1 MSLKSIKNIY
11 NVNDLK
17 IDNKLNFDDWTI
29 LIPAAGKGSR
39 LNFNLPK
46 LLYPIGNKLIID
58 ILIKKFKFGNFKY
71 VFVLSNQGIKTV
83 ETKLKTFNN
92 LKYKIVIQHKPKG
105 MADALLCAKKV
116 IKTKHTLVIWG
127 DQVGIKSQTL
137 IKCMELH
144 SKLSSTVHLTLP
156 SILIKD
162 PYINIVR
169 DSNGSIKYI
178 QQKREGEIKTDF
190 GETDCGVFLF
200 KTKEL
205 FEKLLLEEKNIL
217 NYGAIT
223 NEFNLIPIIKNF
235 DNNNGSLVTVRL
247 NNQQEILGINNFDDV
262 INYKNIVNGINKNK
276 KIIFKLSIII
286 PAYNEEKLIGNV
298 LSNVLAVDTEKLGFE
313 KEIIVINDG
322 STDKTEE
329 IIKRVKHINLIN
341 KSNGGKGSAV
351 KLGIKKATGDFIL
364 IQDADMEYYPSD
376 YIEMLKKIG
385 NSMSTVVYGSR
396 IKGAIKYYTCK
407 KIFLGKHPKQ
417 SFGAYFA
424 NILISIFTFLLYGRY
439 ISDMLTAY
447 KIYPA
452 FFMKDLKIDTN
463 GFETDHEISAKL
475 IRNKFCIIEVPIKY
489 NPRTKAEGKKIS
501 MLDGF
506 IAIKTLFKYRFININ

>member
-92 LKYKIVIQHKPKG
+92 LKYKIVVQQKPKG

-116 IKTKHTLVIWG
+116 IKTKNTLVIWG

-144 SKLSSTVHLTLP
+144 SKLSTTVHLTLP
-156 SILIKD
+156 SILIKE

-169 DSNGSIKYI
+169 DSNNSIKYI
-178 QQKREGEIKTDF
+178 HQKREGEVKTDF

-205 FEKLLLEEKNIL
+205 FKKLLLEEKNIL

-262 INYKNIVNGINKNK
+262 INYKNIVNGNNKNK

-286 PAYNEEKLIGNV
+286 PAYNEEKLIGKV
-298 LSNVLAVDTEKLGFE
+298 LSNVSALA
-313 KEIIVINDG
+313 
-322 STDKTEE
+322 
-329 IIKRVKHINLIN
+329 
-341 KSNGGKGSAV
+341 
-351 KLGIKKATGDFIL
+351 
-364 IQDADMEYYPSD
+364 
-376 YIEMLKKIG
+376 
-385 NSMSTVVYGSR
+385 
-396 IKGAIKYYTCK
+396 
-407 KIFLGKHPKQ
+407 
-417 SFGAYFA
+417 
-424 NILISIFTFLLYGRY
+424 
-439 ISDMLTAY
+439 
-447 KIYPA
+447 
-452 FFMKDLKIDTN
+452 
-463 GFETDHEISAKL
+463 
-475 IRNKFCIIEVPIKY
+475 
-489 NPRTKAEGKKIS
+489 
-501 MLDGF
+501 
-506 IAIKTLFKYRFININ
+506 